1 MQKYILSAKLNE
13 LFLILYMKILT
24 SNQTG
29 QTDNYTIAHEPVKS
43 IDLMER
49 AAYQAFQWINDHFP
63 TSGFSVFAGPGNN
76 GGDALAI
83 ARMLINKGQSVNIY
97 LYSSEK
103 LSPDGA
109 INLERLKKIP
119 GTFITDLSKEELS
132 EPSPSNLIAI
142 DGLFGSGLSRP
153 LNEKASNIVRYI
165 NKSFTR
171 TISIDIPS
179 GLFCEDNSGNTR
191 DNIIKSSHTLTFQ
204 IPKLAFLFPENREQ
218 TGHWE
223 VLPIGL
229 NQQKIAETSTPWQ
242 ITRKEEIR
250 TMVPVPHSF
259 AHKGTMGHALLIA
272 GSYGKTG
279 AALLA
284 SRACLNSGVGL
295 LTTHVPHSAVSI
307 LQTAIP
313 EAMMSV
319 DRSDLMFTEHPD
331 PSQFSAIGI
340 GPGIGTRVNTQR
352 ALKELL
358 VSANG
363 KKMVIDA
370 DGLNIL
376 SSDPEIMKL
385 LPKNTILTPHPKEFE
400 RLAGKSE
407 NDYQQLQKAIEFAK
421 NHHIV
426 LILKGA
432 YTAVISPEGTA
443 CFNPTGNPGM
453 ATAGSGDTLTGII
466 LGLLASGIAPLDAAR
481 AAVYIHGLAGD
492 MAAQKGMRGLI
503 ASDIIDH
510 LQAAFKEA
518 TE

>member
-1 MQKYILSAKLNE
+1 M
-13 LFLILYMKILT
+13 LFLILSMKILT
-24 SNQTG
+24 SKQTG
-29 QTDNYTIAHEPVKS
+29 ETDNYTIAHEPIAS

-49 AAYQAFQWINDHFP
+49 AAYQIFRWISDHYPASEFC
-63 TSGFSVFAGPGNN
+63 VFAGPGNN
-76 GGDALAI
+76 GGDALAV
-83 ARMLINKGQSVNIY
+83 ARMLINKGQSVGIY
-97 LYSSEK
+97 LYRSDK
-103 LSPDGA
+103 LSSDA
-109 INLERLKKIP
+109 TINLERLKKIP
-119 GTFITDLSKEELS
+119 GTIITDLSKEELPA
-132 EPSPSNLIAI
+132 PSPSPHIAI
-142 DGLFGSGLSRP
+142 DGLFGSGLNRP
-153 LNEKASNIVRYI
+153 LNEKASKIVHYI
-165 NKSFTR
+165 NNSFAS
-171 TISIDIPS
+171 TIAIDIPS
-179 GLFCEDNSGNTR
+179 GLFCEDNTENTR
-191 DNIIKSSHTLTFQ
+191 ENIIKASHTLTFQ
-204 IPKLAFLFPENREQ
+204 MPKLAFLFPENREQ

-229 NQQKIAETSTPWQ
+229 SPQKIAETPTPWQ
-242 ITRKEEIR
+242 ITRKEEVR
-250 TMVPVPHSF
+250 EMVPAPHQF

-284 SRACLNSGVGL
+284 SKACLKSGVGL

-331 PSQFSAIGI
+331 LSQFSAIGL
-340 GPGIGTRVNTQR
+340 GPGLGTRVNTQR
-352 ALKELL
+352 ALRELL
-358 VSANG
+358 QNASIKN
-363 KKMVIDA
+363 MVIDA

-376 SSDPEIMKL
+376 SANQDMMDL
-385 LPKNTILTPHPKEFE
+385 LPQNTILTPHPKEFE
-400 RLAGKSE
+400 RLAGSSE
-407 NDYQQLQKAIEFAK
+407 NDFQRLQLAINFAK
-421 NHHIV
+421 KHHII

-432 YTAVISPEGTA
+432 FSAVISHEGTV

-466 LGLLASGIAPLDAAR
+466 LGLLASGITPFDAAR

-492 MAAQKGMRGLI
+492 MAAKKGMRGLI

-510 LQAAFKEA
+510 LQAAFKDA

>member
-1 MQKYILSAKLNE
+1 
-13 LFLILYMKILT
+13 MKILT
-24 SNQTG
+24 SKQTG
-29 QTDNYTIAHEPVKS
+29 EIDKFTIDHEPIAS

-49 AAYQAFQWINDHFP
+49 AAHQVFKWISDHFP
-63 TSGFSVFAGPGNN
+63 TSGFNVFVCPGNN
-76 GGDALAI
+76 GGDALAV
-83 ARMLINKGQSVNIY
+83 ARMLINNGHSVRTC
-97 LYSSEK
+97 LYRSEK
-103 LSPDGA
+103 LSPDA
-109 INLERLKKIP
+109 TSNLEKLKKMSGAVIK
-119 GTFITDLSKEELS
+119 DLSKEELP
-132 EPSPSNLIAI
+132 EPSPTNRIAI
-142 DGLFGSGLSRP
+142 DGLFGSGLNRP
-153 LNEKASNIVRYI
+153 LNEKASKIVHYI
-165 NKSFTR
+165 NNTFAR

-191 DNIIKSSHTLTFQ
+191 ENIIKASHTLTFQ
-204 IPKLAFLFPENREQ
+204 MPKLAFLFPENREQ
-218 TGHWE
+218 TGCWE

-229 NQQKIAETSTPWQ
+229 NQQKIADTSTPWKITGKEQ
-242 ITRKEEIR
+242 IRM
-250 TMVPVPHSF
+250 MVPAPHQF

-331 PSQFSAIGI
+331 LSPFSAIGI
-340 GPGIGTRVNTQR
+340 GPGMGTRVNTQR
-352 ALKELL
+352 ALKEILQTG
-358 VSANG
+358 ND

-376 SSDPEIMKL
+376 SSNPDMLNL
-385 LPKNTILTPHPKEFE
+385 LPQNTILTPHPKEFE
-400 RLAGKSE
+400 RLAGPSD
-407 NDYQQLQKAIEFAK
+407 NDYQRLQNAIAFAK
-421 NHHIV
+421 NHHII

-432 YTAVISPEGTA
+432 FTAVISAEGKV

-466 LGLLASGIAPLDAAR
+466 LGLLASGIAPFDAAR
-481 AAVYIHGLAGD
+481 LAVYIHGHAGD
-492 MAAQKGMRGLI
+492 MAAKKGMRGLI
-503 ASDIIDH
+503 ATDIIDH

>member
-1 MQKYILSAKLNE
+1 
-13 LFLILYMKILT
+13 MKILT
-24 SNQTG
+24 SKQTG
-29 QTDNYTIAHEPVKS
+29 ETDNYTIAHEPIAS

-49 AAYQAFQWINDHFP
+49 AAFQAFRWITHHFP
-63 TSGFSVFAGPGNN
+63 ASGFSVFAGPGNN

-83 ARMLINKGQSVNIY
+83 ARMLIKKGQFVKTY
-97 LYSSEK
+97 LYRSEK
-103 LSPDGA
+103 LSPDA
-109 INLERLKKIP
+109 TINLERLKKIP
-119 GTFITDLSKEELS
+119 GAIITDLSKEELPA
-132 EPSPSNLIAI
+132 PSLYPPIAI
-142 DGLFGSGLSRP
+142 DGLFGSGLNRP
-153 LNEKASNIVRYI
+153 LNQKASNIVHYI
-165 NKSFTR
+165 NNYFSR

-179 GLFCEDNSGNTR
+179 GLFCEDNSHNAR
-191 DNIIKSSHTLTFQ
+191 ENIIKASHTLTFQ
-204 IPKLAFLFPENREQ
+204 MPKLAFLFPENREQ

-229 NQQKIAETSTPWQ
+229 SHKKIAETPTPWQ
-242 ITRKEEIR
+242 ITRQKEVRRMI
-250 TMVPVPHSF
+250 PAPHQF

-284 SRACLNSGVGL
+284 SKACLKSGVGL
-295 LTTHVPHSAVSI
+295 LTTHVPLSAVSV

-313 EAMMSV
+313 EAMISV

-331 PSQFSAIGI
+331 LSQFSAIGV
-340 GPGIGTRVNTQR
+340 GPGLGTRVNTQR
-352 ALKELL
+352 ALRELL
-358 VSANG
+358 QNANI
-363 KKMVIDA
+363 KNMVIDA

-376 SSDPEIMKL
+376 SANQDIMEL
-385 LPKNTILTPHPKEFE
+385 LPQNTILTPHPREFE
-400 RLAGKSE
+400 RLAGSSE
-407 NDYQQLQKAIEFAK
+407 NDFQRLQLAIDFAK
-421 NHHIV
+421 KHRII

-432 YTAVISPEGTA
+432 FTAVISPKGKV

-466 LGLLASGIAPLDAAR
+466 LGLLASGIAPFDAAR

-492 MAAQKGMRGLI
+492 MAARKGIHGLI
-503 ASDIIDH
+503 ASDIIDY

>member
-1 MQKYILSAKLNE
+1 
-13 LFLILYMKILT
+13 MKIL
-24 SNQTG
+24 SSKQTG
-29 QTDNYTIAHEPVKS
+29 ETDNYTIAHEPIDS
-43 IDLMER
+43 INLMER
-49 AAYQAFQWINDHFP
+49 ATFQAFKWITGHFP
-63 TSGFSVFAGPGNN
+63 ASGFSVFAGPGNN

-83 ARMLINKGQSVNIY
+83 ARMLINKGHSVRTY

-103 LSPDGA
+103 LSPDGS

-119 GTFITDLSKEELS
+119 GAEITDLSKQELP
-132 EPSPSNLIAI
+132 EPSPSKRIAI
-142 DGLFGSGLSRP
+142 DGLFGSGLNRP
-153 LNEKASNIVRYI
+153 LNEKASGITRYI
-165 NKSFTR
+165 NSTFAKI
-171 TISIDIPS
+171 ISIDIPS
-179 GLFCEDNSGNTR
+179 GLFCEDNSENIR
-191 DNIIKSSHTLTFQ
+191 ENIIKASYTLTFQ
-204 IPKLAFLFPENREQ
+204 MPKLAFLFPENREQ

-223 VLPIGL
+223 VLHIGL

-242 ITRKEEIR
+242 ITGKEEIR
-250 TMVPVPHSF
+250 RIVTVPHKFS
-259 AHKGTMGHALLIA
+259 HKGTMGHALLIA

-307 LQTAIP
+307 LQTSIP

-331 PSQFSAIGI
+331 LSQFSAIGV
-340 GPGIGTRVNTQR
+340 GPGLGTSVNTQR
-352 ALKELL
+352 ALKDLL
-358 VSANG
+358 ASAG
-363 KKMVIDA
+363 EKKMVIDA

-376 SSDPEIMKL
+376 SSNPEMTDL

-400 RLAGKSE
+400 RLAGKSG
-407 NDYQQLQKAIEFAK
+407 NDYQQLQNAIKFAK
-421 NHHIV
+421 KHHIV
-426 LILKGA
+426 MVLKGA
-432 YTAVISPEGTA
+432 YTAVISPDGTV

-466 LGLLASGIAPLDAAR
+466 LGLLASGIDSFDAAC
-481 AAVYIHGLAGD
+481 AAVFVHGLAGD

-510 LQAAFKEA
+510 LQAAFREA